1 MSGQR
6 CRGGGQWAL
15 RSFSGTCPQ
24 CGRKVTVRND
34 GKIPVHVKKER
45 VK

>member
-24 CGRKVTVRND
+24 CGRKVAMRND
-34 GKIPVHVKKER
+34 GKIPVHVEKER